1 MLNYLC
7 LYASSII
14 IIVWGV
20 AHIIPTQAV
29 LAGFGSLSQANKR
42 ILTMEW
48 VAEGLALCFI
58 GVLTLLVTFQV
69 GSANSIATLVYR
81 ASAGMLVV
89 MAIWT
94 AVTGA
99 RTSIVPIKICPW
111 VKTAAA
117 VLLLLGT
124 LL

>member
-20 AHIIPTQAV
+20 AHIIPTQNV
-29 LAGFGSLSQANKR
+29 VAGFGSLTQDNKR

-58 GVLTLLVTFQV
+58 GVLTFLVTFQASSPNTV
-69 GSANSIATLVYR
+69 ATLVYR
-81 ASAGMLVV
+81 TSAGMLVV

-117 VLLLLGT
+117 VLLVLGT
-124 LL
+124 AL